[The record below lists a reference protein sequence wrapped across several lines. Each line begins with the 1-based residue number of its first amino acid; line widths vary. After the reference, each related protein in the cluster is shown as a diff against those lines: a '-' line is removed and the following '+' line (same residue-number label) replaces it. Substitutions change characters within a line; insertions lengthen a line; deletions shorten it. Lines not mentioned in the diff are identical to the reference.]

1 LRKKEKNGKRLNV
14 TSTLI
19 LKKSVDSMSYLVMT
33 TTKNHN
39 IMNLSRYLKLYYA
52 LYSILGYFSF
62 LYGAIPVNI
71 SRSDPVTND
80 GAATQ
85 STGL

>member
-1 LRKKEKNGKRLNV
+1 
-14 TSTLI
+14 
-19 LKKSVDSMSYLVMT
+19 
-33 TTKNHN
+33 
-39 IMNLSRYLKLYYA
+39 MNLSRYLKLYYA